1 MVVGIM
7 RLDLHLHAP
16 QNLKEKRSVV
26 KRIIGR
32 CRERFPVSA
41 AEVGSQDLW
50 QRAEVGFCMVA
61 TSEDDIQ
68 TVFSHIEDEIERLAL
83 ADVLDQDTEFLHYS

>member
-1 MVVGIM
+1 MVIGIM

>member
-50 QRAEVGFCMVA
+50 QRAEVGVCMVA
-61 TSEDDIQ
+61 TSEADIQ

>member
-1 MVVGIM
+1 MWS
-7 RLDLHLHAP
+7 
-16 QNLKEKRSVV
+16 KESSAAAARDS
-26 KRIIGR
+26 
-32 CRERFPVSA
+32 RFSA

>member
-61 TSEDDIQ
+61 TSEADIQ